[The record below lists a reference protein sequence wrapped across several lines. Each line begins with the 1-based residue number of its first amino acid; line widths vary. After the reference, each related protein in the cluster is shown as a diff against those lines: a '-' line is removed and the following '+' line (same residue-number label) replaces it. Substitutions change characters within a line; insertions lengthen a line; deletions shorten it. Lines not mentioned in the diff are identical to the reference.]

1 MSVRNALSLICEKWT
16 GGDSNPRHLDFQSS
30 ALPTELPV
38 PVMPLGM
45 VSLGAWAEYRRS
57 FGALQRR
64 LEPILLGSLPANGRD
79 DSHGQQDAEQNS
91 GYEKSTQCPQR
102 VGFAQPTD
110 ESLAL
115 SGVLQKPAVVPQ
127 SRCTQQG
134 DRHAHENSIVHDF
147 FVLPL
152 LG

>member
-1 MSVRNALSLICEKWT
+1 
-16 GGDSNPRHLDFQSS
+16 
-30 ALPTELPV
+30 
-38 PVMPLGM
+38 MPLGT

-64 LEPILLGSLPANGRD
+64 LGPILLGSLPANRGN
-79 DSHGQQDAEQNS
+79 DSYGQQKAEQCPGGEES
-91 GYEKSTQCPQR
+91 SQCPQR

-127 SRCTQQG
+127 SCCTQQG